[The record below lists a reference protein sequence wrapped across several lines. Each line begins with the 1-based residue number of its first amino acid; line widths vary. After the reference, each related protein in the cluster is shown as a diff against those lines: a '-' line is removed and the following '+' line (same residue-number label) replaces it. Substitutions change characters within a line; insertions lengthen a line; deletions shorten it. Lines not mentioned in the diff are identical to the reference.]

1 MGNIQDMTKETLQR
15 FEYCNKHYI
24 RVSSTGCITNG
35 WSDGPFNHREPSE
48 DDILINDK
56 GGYQFR
62 LVFEDGSLSEENPAL
77 FDAAYNIPLY
87 RWTGEHV
94 VVRTRE
100 EIDADIE
107 VRRRETEKRAHIADL
122 HRFLNETDWIVVRL
136 NEAELYHPDEV
147 DELKAKYADRI
158 KLRED
163 ARAELDALEG

>member
-1 MGNIQDMTKETLQR
+1 MNATHIKDAV
-15 FEYCNKHYI
+15 FVVPEYYNKHYI
-24 RVSSTGCITNG
+24 NIDENKNVIAG
-35 WSDGPFNHREPSE
+35 WSDGPHNNRKVTDS
-48 DDILINDK
+48 DILINDK

-77 FDAAYNIPLY
+77 FDAAYNVPLY

-94 VVRTRE
+94 VARTRE

-107 VRRRETEKRAHIADL
+107 VCRKENEKRTHIADL
-122 HRFLNETDWIVVRL
+122 HRSLDETDWIVVRL
-136 NEAELYHPDEV
+136 NEAELYHPDEI
-147 DELKAKYADRI
+147 DKLKAKYADRI